1 MELHQSS
8 TGMTTTSDYLAVGTS
23 EGGLSIWSR
32 HSSFKNWVPTW
43 ATGNSGDDHVSMIIC
58 LSFHADGG
66 LLAAGT
72 SMVASSFLHARFPGR
87 DGSSSCERVFLYET
101 GHWSC
106 VGSLT
111 FKACLGAC
119 LFYWP
124 PRTEHK
130 CKEDYEVLLVCTSD
144 GLQAHILPNLVETKS
159 SPQRSGT
166 TKTVHWTDT
175 GDNIRYGL
183 CTATL

>member
-8 TGMTTTSDYLAVGTS
+8 TGMTTTSDYLAVGSS

-32 HSSFKNWVPTW
+32 HSSSKNWVPTW

-58 LSFHADGG
+58 LSFRADGG

-101 GHWSC
+101 GNWSC

-144 GLQAHILPNLVETKS
+144 GREPL
-159 SPQRSGT
+159 
-166 TKTVHWTDT
+166 
-175 GDNIRYGL
+175 
-183 CTATL
+183 